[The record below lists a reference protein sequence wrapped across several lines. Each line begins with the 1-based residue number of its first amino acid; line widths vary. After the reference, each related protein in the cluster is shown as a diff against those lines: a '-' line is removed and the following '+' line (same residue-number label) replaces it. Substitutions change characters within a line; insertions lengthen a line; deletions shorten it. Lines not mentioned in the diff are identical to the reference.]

1 MSYEKKTDRFPQAK
15 EPISKEESIVL
26 MGDAEDYG
34 CLLGETIRDI
44 VVNEIKGGREFKV
57 TSSGRLVILTDYY
70 LIEEDR

>member
-1 MSYEKKTDRFPQAK
+1 
-15 EPISKEESIVL
+15 